1 MTGERLAWFRVASHL
16 CIPVEELAERITH
29 REFVS
34 WLEYL
39 NQEDTVVSK
48 EDFYLAQIAAEVRR
62 SFDKYPNKVKTKSF
76 LLSPAEK
83 KTAATDSKSIWLA
96 ALNIKPEKN

>member
-76 LLSPAEK
+76 LLSSAEK